1 MSKKRRT
8 VFIGVGICLVAV
20 MVLLNLTRSSQPTVK
35 VQAEEVERM
44 DLSSKVIASGRIQ
57 PETMVK
63 ISANIPARIISLPVR
78 DGQRV
83 KKGQLLVLL
92 DKTRYVA
99 NVERARSSLNSAISN
114 LKKVEG
120 DYKRAKQ
127 LYGKELTSES
137 EMELLKAQYE
147 AAKSGVEQGRAS
159 LKEAED
165 DLSKCTITSPISG
178 LITKLNKEE
187 GEMVLG
193 AQFQEDV
200 IMIVAD
206 LKRVEAQVDVDE
218 TDVVDVKPKQEAE
231 IQVDALPDTIL
242 HGRVK
247 EISNTAFTTG
257 YGTQEEV
264 TNFKVKVTLLDLH
277 PSIRPGMSA
286 TVDIITAHHLDVITV
301 PIQSVVMRKP
311 LNEEEDDSLSSNKKA
326 EPIEVVFVV
335 EDGVAHQ
342 RPVKTGISSETDM
355 EILDGLKEEE
365 KIVTGSYRTLRDL
378 KDGDKVKIV
387 EKPLLE
393 KKGE

>member
-1 MSKKRRT
+1 MSKKKKA
-8 VFIGVGICLVAV
+8 VFIGIGGCLVILV
-20 MVLLNLTRSSQPTVK
+20 IILNLTRSSQPAVK
-35 VQAEEVERM
+35 VQAEEVKRK
-44 DLSSKVIASGRIQ
+44 DISSKVTASGRIQ

-63 ISANIPARIISLPVR
+63 ISANIPARIISLPVKE
-78 DGQRV
+78 GQGV
-83 KKGQLLVLL
+83 EKGQLLVLL

-120 DYKRAKQ
+120 DYKRAKK

-137 EMELLKAQYE
+137 EMELLKAQYA

-178 LITKLNKEE
+178 LITRLNKEE

-200 IMIVAD
+200 IMVVAD
-206 LKRVEAQVDVDE
+206 LTRIEAQVDVDE
-218 TDVVDVKPKQEAE
+218 TDVVDVKPGQEAE
-231 IQVDALPDTIL
+231 IEVDALPDTVL
-242 HGRVK
+242 RGRVK
-247 EISNTAFTTG
+247 EISNTATTTG

-264 TNFKVKVTLLDLH
+264 TNFRVKITLLDPH
-277 PSIRPGMSA
+277 PSLRPGMSA
-286 TVDIITAHHLDVITV
+286 TVDIITAHHPDSLSV
-301 PIQSVVMRKP
+301 PIQAVVMRPP
-311 LNEEEDDSLSSNKKA
+311 LKEEKDDSLFSDKKA
-326 EPIEVVFVV
+326 KAVEVVFVV

-342 RPVKTGISSETDM
+342 RQVKTGISSETDM
-355 EILDGLKEEE
+355 EILDGLKEGD
-365 KIVTGSYRTLRDL
+365 KVVTGGYRTLRDL

-387 EKPLLE
+387 KKPFLE
-393 KKGE
+393 KKEK

>member
-1 MSKKRRT
+1 MSKKKKA
-8 VFIGVGICLVAV
+8 VFIGIGGCLVILV
-20 MVLLNLTRSSQPTVK
+20 IILNLTRSSQPAVK
-35 VQAEEVERM
+35 VQAEEVKRK
-44 DLSSKVIASGRIQ
+44 DISSKVTASGRIQ

-83 KKGQLLVLL
+83 EKGQLLVLL

-99 NVERARSSLNSAISN
+99 NVERARSRLNSAISN

-120 DYKRAKQ
+120 DYKRAKK
-127 LYGKELTSES
+127 LYGKGLTSES
-137 EMELLKAQYE
+137 EMELLKVQYE

-178 LITKLNKEE
+178 LITRLNKEE

-200 IMIVAD
+200 IMVVAD
-206 LKRVEAQVDVDE
+206 LTRIEAQVDVDE
-218 TDVVDVKPKQEAE
+218 TDVVDVKPGQEAE
-231 IQVDALPDTIL
+231 IEVDALPDTVL
-242 HGRVK
+242 HGQVK
-247 EISNTAFTTG
+247 EISNTATTTG

-264 TNFKVKVTLLDLH
+264 TNFRVKITLLDPH
-277 PSIRPGMSA
+277 PSLRPGMSA
-286 TVDIITAHHLDVITV
+286 TVDIITAHHPDSLSV
-301 PIQSVVMRKP
+301 PIQAVVMRPP
-311 LNEEEDDSLSSNKKA
+311 LKEEKDDSLSSKKA
-326 EPIEVVFVV
+326 NPVEVVFVV

-342 RPVKTGISSETDM
+342 RQVKTGISSETDM
-355 EILDGLKEEE
+355 EILDGLKEGD
-365 KIVTGSYRTLRDL
+365 KVVTGGYRELRNL

-387 EKPLLE
+387 KKPLLE
-393 KKGE
+393 KKEK